1 MVFKILI
8 QSSIVK
14 KERIWC
20 LSMISIIIPSYNRAD
35 TILKSVQS
43 VLNQTY
49 NNIEVIVV
57 DDGSTD
63 NTRAILQ
70 QIQDPRLKYVYQ
82 ENAGAC
88 VARNNG
94 IDHARGDYIAFH
106 DSDDTFRPT
115 KLEDQL
121 HALREKG
128 ADVVFCAMERHNY
141 YSETIFPQIEE
152 GFKSQHEILI
162 GQYISTQTILGK
174 KEVFLNNRFDPKVKR
189 MQDYDLM
196 IRVSSQYKVFFLK
209 KVLVD
214 VVVQNDSITKLAT
227 NEKTEKN
234 LEYLLSKY
242 SKLGDKYPDW
252 KSVVLEYLAYF
263 RLLQNKKYKGIYRE
277 AFSLDKSPK
286 KFLKMLL
293 AYSGIL
299 KIIYKNRHK

>member
-1 MVFKILI
+1 MWWLF
-8 QSSIVK
+8 
-14 KERIWC
+14 
-20 LSMISIIIPSYNRAD
+20 MISVVIPSYNRAD
-35 TILKSVQS
+35 TIFKSVQS

-49 NNIEVIVV
+49 SDIEVIVV

-63 NTRAILQ
+63 NTKKILE
-70 QIQDPRLKYVYQ
+70 QIQDPRFRYIYQ
-82 ENAGAC
+82 KNAGAC

-94 IDHARGDYIAFH
+94 LDHARGEYIAFH

-115 KLEDQL
+115 KLEDKL
-121 HALREKG
+121 FTLRDKD

-141 YSETIFPQIEE
+141 YSKAIFPQIQE
-152 GFKSQHEILI
+152 GFKSQHDILL

-174 KEVFLNNRFDPKVKR
+174 KEVFLNNRFDPNVKR

-196 IRVSSQYKVFFLK
+196 IRVSYQYKVYFLK

-214 VVVQNDSITKLAT
+214 VAVQNNSITQLAT

-242 SKLGDKYPDW
+242 SKLGEKYPDW
-252 KSVVLEYLAYF
+252 KSGILQYLAYLK
-263 RLLQNKKYKGIYRE
+263 LLQKKPYKEIYKE
-277 AFSLDKSPK
+277 AFKLDKNPENFIK
-286 KFLKMLL
+286 LIL

-299 KIIYKNRHK
+299 EKIYMHKHK